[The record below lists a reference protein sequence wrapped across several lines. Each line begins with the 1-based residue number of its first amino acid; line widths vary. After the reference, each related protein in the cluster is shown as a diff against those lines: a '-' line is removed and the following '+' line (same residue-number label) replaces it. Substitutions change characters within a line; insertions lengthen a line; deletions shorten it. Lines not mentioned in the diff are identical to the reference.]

1 MTNLDFVRFTENL
14 VKPQG
19 YLTFLENTKKGR
31 PRIEYALTL
40 DKVFSTW
47 IKNRISEYD
56 FVENQDYVC
65 FHKKMKATAPQ
76 KNGAEKS
83 MTYDNW
89 QGRIE
94 YFEKSIDKFKS
105 ILEND

>member
-1 MTNLDFVRFTENL
+1 MEN
-14 VKPQG
+14 
-19 YLTFLENTKKGR
+19 
-31 PRIEYALTL
+31 
-40 DKVFSTW
+40 
-47 IKNRISEYD
+47 
-56 FVENQDYVC
+56 
-65 FHKKMKATAPQ
+65 TAPQ

>member
-1 MTNLDFVRFTENL
+1 M
-14 VKPQG
+14 
-19 YLTFLENTKKGR
+19 
-31 PRIEYALTL
+31 
-40 DKVFSTW
+40 
-47 IKNRISEYD
+47 
-56 FVENQDYVC
+56 ENQD
-65 FHKKMKATAPQ
+65 FITAPQ

-105 ILEND
+105 ILENA